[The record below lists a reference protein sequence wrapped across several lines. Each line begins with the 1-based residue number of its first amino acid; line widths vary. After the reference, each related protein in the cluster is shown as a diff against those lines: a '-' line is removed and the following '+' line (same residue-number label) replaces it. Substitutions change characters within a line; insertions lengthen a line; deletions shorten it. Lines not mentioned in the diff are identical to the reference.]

1 MVNNNKILTVSYG
14 TFSCTL
20 EGFEDSFETMKAI
33 AEYFRDLAADDRY
46 FGAEPPQ
53 LDPETLALI
62 ARREASRSV
71 EARRDAN
78 GTGVIL
84 RANAYEAP
92 AETPAE
98 QPAPAA
104 AAPVEPVA
112 EAPAPEVEVAVAE
125 TAEPVAPVSP
135 AAQSF
140 APESIAAKLQRIRAV
155 VSRNE
160 AAEADDYSEDEHA
173 DSVIA
178 SAADEMTAALDAD
191 SQHVDAD
198 EPEALPVDDEL
209 SAAFARIDARAE
221 TAIYAGDQ
229 GSYEE
234 ETDATDGNVMSIL
247 AAMQAEATTAAEAE
261 EVEAADEANTLATAD
276 DEAADD
282 EDADVLFADAPE
294 DMATEELSDEDEDD
308 DEEEDDEE
316 VINILDQ
323 STGDATPMT
332 MRVKRAD
339 LEAAI
344 AAGELEEVVEDHFAA
359 LAEQK
364 RAERAAEEA
373 RELAAKEAAE
383 AAARA
388 VMDEDESSLSPE
400 DEADL
405 MAELAQIEAEH
416 AEDLP
421 EVAETV
427 EETIEAADETIEAA
441 SDAEEIAALRPA
453 EEEETAAEVEAVE
466 DETPETPE
474 SPARL
479 VADQSDSDVSRLMAA
494 AEARMGEAESS
505 TSRET
510 YRHLRAAVAATE
522 AERSAGRNPGDAS
535 GDDVYR
541 EDLANVVRPRRPRPN
556 GTARPERPSGESRPA
571 PLKLVAEQRVDLDQ
585 DTARGPVRPRRV
597 SAPEAEAGESGGFEK
612 YAADMG
618 ATELRELL
626 EAAASYLSFV
636 EGREQFSRPQ
646 LMNKVRQVQHN
657 EFNRED
663 GLRSFGQLLREGK
676 IEKTGG
682 GRFTATHDIGFRPDA
697 RAAG

>member
-62 ARREASRSV
+62 ARREASRQV

-78 GTGVIL
+78 GTGVVL
-84 RANAYEAP
+84 RASAYEAP
-92 AETPAE
+92 AETPVE
-98 QPAPAA
+98 QPAPAPAA

-125 TAEPVAPVSP
+125 TAEAVAPVSP

-209 SAAFARIDARAE
+209 AAAFARIDARAE

-247 AAMQAEATTAAEAE
+247 AAMQAEAAPAVEDE
-261 EVEAADEANTLATAD
+261 EVEAADDEDTLATAD

-282 EDADVLFADAPE
+282 EDDDVLFADAPD
-294 DMATEELSDEDEDD
+294 DMATEDVSDEDEEE

-421 EVAETV
+421 EAAETGEETV
-427 EETIEAADETIEAA
+427 ETAN
-441 SDAEEIAALRPA
+441 DAEEIAALRPA
-453 EEEETAAEVEAVE
+453 EEEEIAAEVEAVE
-466 DETPETPE
+466 DETPEAPE

>member
-62 ARREASRSV
+62 ARREASRQV

-78 GTGVIL
+78 GTGVVL
-84 RANAYEAP
+84 RASAYEAP
-92 AETPAE
+92 AETPVE
-98 QPAPAA
+98 QPAPAPAA

-125 TAEPVAPVSP
+125 TAEAVAPVSP

-209 SAAFARIDARAE
+209 AAAFARIDARAE

-247 AAMQAEATTAAEAE
+247 AAMQAEAAPAVEDE
-261 EVEAADEANTLATAD
+261 EVEAADDEDTLATAD

-282 EDADVLFADAPE
+282 EDDDVLFADAPD
-294 DMATEELSDEDEDD
+294 DMATEDVSDEDEDE
-308 DEEEDDEE
+308 DEGEDDEE

-421 EVAETV
+421 EAAETGEETV
-427 EETIEAADETIEAA
+427 ETAN
-441 SDAEEIAALRPA
+441 DAEEIAALRPA
-453 EEEETAAEVEAVE
+453 EEEEIAAEVEAVE
-466 DETPETPE
+466 DETPEAPE

>member
-62 ARREASRSV
+62 ARREASRQV

-78 GTGVIL
+78 GTGVVL
-84 RANAYEAP
+84 RASAYEAP
-92 AETPAE
+92 AETPVE
-98 QPAPAA
+98 QPAPAPAA

-125 TAEPVAPVSP
+125 TAEAVAPVSP

-209 SAAFARIDARAE
+209 AAAFARIDARAE

-247 AAMQAEATTAAEAE
+247 AAMQAEAAPAVEDE
-261 EVEAADEANTLATAD
+261 EVEAADDEDTLATAD

-282 EDADVLFADAPE
+282 EDDDVLFADAPD
-294 DMATEELSDEDEDD
+294 DMATEDVSDEDEEE

-364 RAERAAEEA
+364 RAERAAEQA

-421 EVAETV
+421 EAAETGEETV
-427 EETIEAADETIEAA
+427 ETAN
-441 SDAEEIAALRPA
+441 DAEEIAALRPA
-453 EEEETAAEVEAVE
+453 EEEEIAAEVEAVE
-466 DETPETPE
+466 DETPEAPE